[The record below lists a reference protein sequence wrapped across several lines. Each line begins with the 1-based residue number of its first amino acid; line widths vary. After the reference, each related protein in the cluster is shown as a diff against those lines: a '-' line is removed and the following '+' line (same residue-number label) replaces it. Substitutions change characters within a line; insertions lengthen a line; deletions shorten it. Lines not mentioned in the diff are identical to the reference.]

1 MLNVSNAS
9 LSSTKMKTSEI
20 DTLLIHNDAT
30 DDISLKR
37 CILIFDHVYM
47 IHPKENYHF
56 IPGNVVKLN
65 FGKMTIVP
73 MEYGVLCDGET
84 IEKRE
89 EKLINDFDY
98 AYDKGTLK
106 VLDLQA
112 RKFYGKYWLPLR
124 LSFDFDTADE
134 SLLNAVKPLL
144 RKEKN
149 LKFYGGMIRGGFI
162 SPSGIKV
169 YPDIP
174 KVPEIY
180 TEKEE
185 EDYKFSMQSFSIIGK
200 LNRSLAV
207 CGEYN
212 LIPTFLNESLADS
225 FFRKCES
232 AKNNTENNVKEKF
245 AESHRTELQ
254 NLQYLLFKISEQILP
269 DEILKEIPVRELIIA
284 RNNTFHELQKLRRK
298 MIAKI
303 KFLTRSEFDENYFE
317 EVNSYIEKEIKP
329 AIEEYQ
335 TNFWFHMSKFSG
347 YINTF
352 ALGMAGCAIGLMQ
365 SLPPIAIALL
375 SGVSATVG
383 PAVSNLSDYLVRK
396 DKENFRNSY
405 SYFLNFHR

>member
-1 MLNVSNAS
+1 
-9 LSSTKMKTSEI
+9 MKTGEI
-20 DTLLIHNDAT
+20 DTLLIHHDAI
-30 DDISLKR
+30 DEISLKR

-73 MEYGVLCDGET
+73 MEYGVLCDGQS
-84 IEKRE
+84 IEKME

-98 AYDKGTLK
+98 AYDKGALK
-106 VLDLQA
+106 ILNLQA

-162 SPSGIKV
+162 SPSGVKV

-174 KVPEIY
+174 KVPEIF
-180 TEKEE
+180 TEEEEKE
-185 EDYKFSMQSFSIIGK
+185 YKFSMQSFSIIGK

-207 CGEYN
+207 CGEYT
-212 LIPTFLNESLADS
+212 LIPTFLNESLVDS
-225 FFRKCES
+225 FFRKCEL

-245 AESHRTELQ
+245 AESYRTELQ

-269 DEILKEIPVRELIIA
+269 DEILKEIPIRELIIA
-284 RNNTFHELQKLRRK
+284 RNNTFHELHKLRRK

-317 EVNSYIEKEIKP
+317 EVSSFIEKEIQP
-329 AIEEYQ
+329 AIREYQ
-335 TNFWFHMSKFSG
+335 TNFWSHMSKLSG

-375 SGVSATVG
+375 SGISATVG

-396 DKENFRNSY
+396 DKESFQNSY
-405 SYFLNFHR
+405 SYFINFHR

>member
-1 MLNVSNAS
+1 
-9 LSSTKMKTSEI
+9 MKTSEI
-20 DTLLIHNDAT
+20 DTLLIHHDAI

-47 IHPKENYHF
+47 IHPKENWHL

-65 FGKMTIVP
+65 FGRMTIVP

-89 EKLINDFDY
+89 DRLINDFDY

-106 VLDLQA
+106 VLDPQA

-144 RKEKN
+144 RKEKK
-149 LKFYGGMIRGGFI
+149 LKFSDGMIRGGFV

-174 KVPEIY
+174 KVPEIF
-180 TEKEE
+180 TEE
-185 EDYKFSMQSFSIIGK
+185 EEEYKFSMQSFSIIGK
-200 LNRSLAV
+200 LNRSLAI

-225 FFRKCES
+225 FVRKCEL
-232 AKNNTENNVKEKF
+232 AKNNTENNVKKQF
-245 AESHRTELQ
+245 AESHRIELQ
-254 NLQYLLFKISEQILP
+254 SLQYLLFKISEHILP

-284 RNNTFHELQKLRRK
+284 RNNTFHELHKLRRK

-303 KFLTRSEFDENYFE
+303 KVLTRSEFDENYFE
-317 EVNSYIEKEIKP
+317 EVNSFIEKEIKP
-329 AIEEYQ
+329 AFEEYQ
-335 TNFWFHMSKFSG
+335 TNFWSLMSKFSG

-352 ALGMAGCAIGLMQ
+352 ALGTVGCAIGLMQ
-365 SLPPIAIALL
+365 SLPPIAVALL

-396 DKENFRNSY
+396 NKEKFHNSY